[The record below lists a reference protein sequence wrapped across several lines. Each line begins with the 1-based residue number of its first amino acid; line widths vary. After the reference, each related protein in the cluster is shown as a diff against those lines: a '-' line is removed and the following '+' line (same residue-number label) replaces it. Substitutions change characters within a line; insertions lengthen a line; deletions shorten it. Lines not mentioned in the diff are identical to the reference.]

1 MNFRCSILGS
11 PIDFKHIIVLIDK
24 KKLYFLKTIQFN
36 TINYNASQI
45 WSGARNYFGYS
56 KKKNPM

>member
-1 MNFRCSILGS
+1 MTSFLGVVYFFFMNFRCSILGS

-45 WSGARNYFGYS
+45 
-56 KKKNPM
+56 